1 MLQIVD
7 SRFRRTGMDRKT
19 ICKLWTRALRL
30 RLTGR
35 ESRAPAPRKQKLL
48 YHAAS
53 GRPRSPVCGRRG
65 CTFRMA
71 TVLSAIVEMK
81 FGDAANVSE
90 PAASRVRLFK
100 LGLVYAK
107 SYIISTTTAKFT
119 TLGHIASS
127 LSNRVRM
134 RRQLLSLR
142 NGRPTSF

>member
-1 MLQIVD
+1 
-7 SRFRRTGMDRKT
+7 MDRKT

-53 GRPRSPVCGRRG
+53 GRRRSPVCGRRG